1 MNKCKK
7 HPKYKAK
14 MRPRVICSDCADIY
28 KNKTGKDYLIFLKE
42 KPIVGKPVIVKG
54 HELPDIIVDDY
65 IPARV
70 IDVSGVIK
78 DGYSASIK
86 NTGKSKI
93 PDIDFGKK

>member
-42 KPIVGKPVIVKG
+42 KMKNIKVLSF
-54 HELPDIIVDDY
+54 LPTLILLY
-65 IPARV
+65 
-70 IDVSGVIK
+70 
-78 DGYSASIK
+78 K
-86 NTGKSKI
+86 NN
-93 PDIDFGKK
+93 